1 MALCCACIRDGDDV
15 LRNWRP
21 LMGRPK
27 ERPRERPEERP
38 GEERAGARGGGLGT
52 KLLSQWPAADG
63 GLVCAPCDKTM
74 GAR

>member
-1 MALCCACIRDGDDV
+1 
-15 LRNWRP
+15 
-21 LMGRPK
+21 MGRPK

-52 KLLSQWPAADG
+52 ELLSQWPAADG